1 MKKSFTTHIKEFV
14 LIAAV
19 VIGIRMT
26 FYGLSIIPSGSL
38 EPTAL
43 TGDFIGVANY
53 PYGFS
58 TLSFPYMPS
67 SLAKRIMAKEP
78 TRGDIIVVRMVQ
90 DNDRDY
96 IKRLIGLPGDR
107 IQMKN
112 GVLHINGEAVKLE
125 DGDLFIFN
133 DRNGRS
139 ERGTIFYET
148 LPNGVRHKILKID
161 PFGYGAGDNTD
172 EIVVP
177 KGKMFLMGDNRDRSL
192 DSRFSQIGFV
202 DERYLIGRGE
212 FVWFST
218 PAKSIFDIFNW
229 FSWSRLK
236 ERVFTLIR

>member
-1 MKKSFTTHIKEFV
+1 MKKSFSTHVKEFV
-14 LIAAV
+14 LIAVV

-67 SLAKRIMAKEP
+67 ALAKRIMVKEP
-78 TRGDIIVVRMVQ
+78 ARGDIIVVRMVQ
-90 DNDRDY
+90 DHDRDY
-96 IKRLIGLPGDR
+96 VKRLIGLPGDR

-161 PFGYGAGDNTD
+161 PFGYGPGDNTD
-172 EIVVP
+172 EIIVP

-192 DSRFSQIGFV
+192 DSRFAQIGFV
-202 DERYLIGRGE
+202 DEKYLIGRAD

-218 PAKSIFDIFNW
+218 PAKGVFDIFNW

-236 ERVFTLIR
+236 DRMFSLIR